1 MFVLQRHAFHDTT
14 YSCMTSCRADEMVH
28 EFEKIRVLIK
38 SNGQVHWE
46 PGGVFATTCDID
58 ILYFPFDTQVSI
70 SVCSHLQSCRSYG
83 CRQFLCAAR
92 ILP

>member
-1 MFVLQRHAFHDTT
+1 MCVLQRHAFHVVSRR
-14 YSCMTSCRADEMVH
+14 YMYVRMTSCRADEMVH

-58 ILYFPFDTQVSI
+58 ILYFPFDTQGSI
-70 SVCSHLQSCRSYG
+70 
-83 CRQFLCAAR
+83 
-92 ILP
+92 